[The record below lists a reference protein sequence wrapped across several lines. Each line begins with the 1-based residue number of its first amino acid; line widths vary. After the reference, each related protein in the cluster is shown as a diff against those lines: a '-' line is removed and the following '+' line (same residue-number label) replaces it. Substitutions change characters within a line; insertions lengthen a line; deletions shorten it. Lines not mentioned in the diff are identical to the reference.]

1 VQAASSHD
9 GPRVV
14 AASTVPRFDAV
25 ADVVVVGLGAAGA
38 AAAIEA
44 RAAGARVIALERAA
58 GGGGTSAMSGGVL
71 YLGGG
76 TPLQKQCGFDDSPEA
91 MFAYLMA
98 SCGPRPDEAKVRL
111 YCEESVEHYHWLVE
125 RGVPF
130 KPVFYPHYSG
140 EPPTDDGLVF
150 SGSEEA
156 WPFADL
162 ARPAPRGHVP
172 QVPGQAGGLL
182 MQKLLA
188 GVEASGAE
196 VRSGARVEAL
206 VRDVEGVVGGVLYRS
221 GSELVSVRAER
232 GVILTTGGFINHRGM
247 VEIFAPEL
255 RQCRFRVG
263 GEGDDGS
270 GIRLGM
276 AAGAAAVHMDK
287 GSISLPIH
295 PPKETSQGI
304 LVNAQGQRFVN
315 EDVYFGRLGESVV
328 TRQGGVAYLVMDE
341 GCFVRPEV
349 PRELLAVGDTPAEL
363 ERELG
368 LPPGSLEAT
377 LELYNR
383 HASRGEDPVFHKR
396 GSYLRPLVRPPL
408 GAFDCTTAGS
418 LYAVFTLGGLRTDR
432 DGAVQ
437 DAEGRIL
444 PGLFA
449 AGRST
454 AGLSVPGYS
463 SGISLGD
470 GTFFGRRAGRAA
482 AHA

>member
-1 VQAASSHD
+1 MAATSD
-9 GPRVV
+9 AGPRVL
-14 AASTVPRFDAV
+14 AASEV
-25 ADVVVVGLGAAGA
+25 AHWDEETDVLVVGLGAAGA
-38 AAAIEA
+38 AAVIEA
-44 RAAGARVIALERAA
+44 RAAGARVTALERAG
-58 GGGGTSAMSGGVL
+58 GGGGTSALSGGVL

-76 TPLQKQCGFDDSPEA
+76 TPVQKQCGFDDSPED
-91 MFAYLMA
+91 MFRYLMA

-111 YCEESVEHYHWLVE
+111 YSEGSVEHYHWLVE
-125 RGVPF
+125 LGVPF

-140 EPPTDDGLVF
+140 EPPTDDGLVY

-172 QVPGQAGGLL
+172 RVPGQAGGLL

-188 GVEASGAE
+188 AVEASGAA
-196 VRSGARVEAL
+196 VRTAALCEAL
-206 VRDVEGVVGGVLYRS
+206 VRDEDGVVVGAQHRSPGGLR
-221 GSELVSVRAER
+221 SVRAAR
-232 GVILTTGGFINHRGM
+232 GVILTTGGFIHHREM
-247 VEIFAPEL
+247 VEAWAPQL

-263 GEGDDGS
+263 SDGDDGS

-276 AAGAAAVHMDK
+276 AAGAAAIHMDK
-287 GSISLPIH
+287 GSVSLPIH
-295 PPKETSQGI
+295 PPRETSRGI

-315 EDVYFGRLGESVV
+315 EDVYYGRLGEYVL
-328 TRQGGVAYLVMDE
+328 TRQDGVAYLVMDD

-349 PRELLAVGDTPAEL
+349 PRELLAVGDTVAEL
-363 ERELG
+363 ETELG
-368 LPPGSLEAT
+368 LPSGSLEST

-383 HASRGEDPVFHKR
+383 HAAQGRDPVFHKR
-396 GSYLRPLVRPPL
+396 SAYLTPLTRPPF

-418 LYAVFTLGGLRTDR
+418 LYAVFTLGGLRTDC

-437 DAEGRIL
+437 DADGRVL

-449 AGRST
+449 AGRSS

-470 GTFFGRRAGRAA
+470 GTFFGRRAGMAA
-482 AHA
+482 ARG